1 MLNQCNFIGR
11 LGRDPEIRYTAGG
24 DPVCNFSLACGE
36 KYKDKNGNQ
45 QEKTEWVNIVI
56 WGKLADIAGTYL
68 KKGSLAY
75 ISGKMQ
81 TRKWTDQNG
90 NDKYTTEIVVREMK
104 MLDGKRD
111 GGSDIPAPPI
121 GDDSVPF

>member
-11 LGRDPEIRYTAGG
+11 IGRDPEVRYTASG

-36 KYKDKNGNQ
+36 KFKDKNGKS

-56 WGKLADIAGTYL
+56 WGKLAEIAGTYL
-68 KKGSLAY
+68 KKGSLVF
-75 ISGKMQ
+75 ISGKLQ
-81 TRKWTDQNG
+81 TRKWTDKDG
-90 NDKYTTEIVVREMK
+90 SEKYTTEIIAREMK

-111 GGSDIPAPPI
+111 GGSDIPAPPMT
-121 GDDSVPF
+121 DDSVPF